1 MDPRKFHWE
10 ILLNF
15 PFQIIPMV
23 LMLYQKSGEKKNSKT
38 AETTM
43 KSEFLFNGE
52 AQETFPWSQEKY
64 KDVFTTV

>member
-1 MDPRKFHWE
+1 
-10 ILLNF
+10 
-15 PFQIIPMV
+15 
-23 LMLYQKSGEKKNSKT
+23 MLYQKSGEKKNSKT